1 MMYVTGDD
9 FRQVGV
15 IAKNELR
22 KFIRG
27 RKILLYI
34 LLVGLIVA
42 LNIYFITTSDLL
54 DAMIPDSEKS
64 NIILNGYA
72 STAAILALIGAVLFA
87 SYTIVSEYEERT
99 YLLLFTRPI
108 KKTTIFVGK
117 FLACYFIVLAT
128 LLIYYGISSVHT
140 FALVGTVSSKIG
152 HSLFLIVVYTFA
164 VSGIAMLLSTI
175 VKRGSVS
182 ALMTFFMVTMIPGII
197 WTLLVLKD
205 FHNFELLFDT
215 NYQLENYGYL
225 INVAE
230 SAISEIAVKDLN
242 MVIPTLSMFLWGMIP
257 LILAWVV
264 FVKKEV

>member
-34 LLVGLIVA
+34 LLVGLIVT
-42 LNIYFITTSDLL
+42 LNIYFITTSNLL
-54 DAMIPDSEKS
+54 DGSFPDSMVS
-64 NIILNGYA
+64 NEILRGYA

-117 FLACYFIVLAT
+117 FLACFSIVIAT
-128 LLIYYGISSVHT
+128 LLIYYGICSIHT
-140 FALVGTVSSKIG
+140 FALVGTVSSKTG
-152 HSLFLIVVYTFA
+152 YSLFLIFIYTFA
-164 VSGIAMLLSTI
+164 VSGVAMLLSTV

-182 ALMTFFMVTMIPGII
+182 ALMTFFMITMIPGII
-197 WTLLVLKD
+197 WTLLLIKD
-205 FHNFELLFDT
+205 IHNFELIFDT

-230 SAISEIAVKDLN
+230 SAISEIATTDLN
-242 MVIPTLSMFLWGMIP
+242 LIIPTLSMFLWGMIP
-257 LILAWVV
+257 LIAAWAV